1 MKLRGG
7 LSHGFSLVEL
17 LIVVT
22 TMAVLMSIA
31 MNLIYGISLWSS
43 RTEDAAHHAMA
54 THRLE
59 EQLRRDLHEATSVTV
74 AGEQM
79 TIAMPNAT
87 SEWQLEGNA
96 CVMTR
101 TAGDEV
107 RRERFELGNGDEWE
121 MTQSNGVVTV
131 SMALNDEPKREVLR
145 ITERAPQLE
154 GGSP

>member
-1 MKLRGG
+1 MRYPP
-7 LSHGFSLVEL
+7 SHRTAFTLVEL
-17 LIVVT
+17 LVVVT
-22 TMAVLMSIA
+22 TMAMLMTLA
-31 MNLIYGISLWSS
+31 VNLIHGISLWSS

-59 EQLRRDLHEATSVTV
+59 EQLRRDLREATSVTV
-74 AGEQM
+74 TGKQM

-87 SEWQLEGNA
+87 SEWQLGGDA

-101 TAGDEV
+101 TAGDEI
-107 RRERFELGNGDEWE
+107 RRERFELGNGDEWQV
-121 MTQSNGVVTV
+121 TQSNGVVTV

-145 ITERAPQLE
+145 ITERVPQLE